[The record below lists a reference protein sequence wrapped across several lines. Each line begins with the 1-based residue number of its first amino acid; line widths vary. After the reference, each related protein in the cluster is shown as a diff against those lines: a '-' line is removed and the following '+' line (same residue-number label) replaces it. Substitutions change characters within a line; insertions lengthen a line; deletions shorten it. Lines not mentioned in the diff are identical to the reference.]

1 MKSWISHCSDLG
13 ELFHHCIS
21 EKPSQ
26 ILPSSECWL
35 PLKHFEVNHSWQ
47 FYYKYVALVIV
58 AWKVM
63 EKICKDIKLDFS
75 SAENGKKKML
85 VLKLISWEMCI
96 SSQKNQIWFIIYF
109 GNCSFWSGKKKRNT
123 WMYSFHFTY
132 VVTTHYLQ
140 VSLQKLH
147 SLRSKLFAGFWVL
160 LFYHLLPQCT
170 NTTLT
175 TVPLG
180 ISQSSFLKGYRW
192 CFVF

>member
-75 SAENGKKKML
+75 SAENGKKKN
-85 VLKLISWEMCI
+85 VSLKTNILGDVYIKSKKSNLIYYLLWELLFLIWKKKKEIHECI
-96 SSQKNQIWFIIYF
+96 HSTLHTWWQPTTYRFLSKNFTLWGPSCLQGSGCCCFIISY
-109 GNCSFWSGKKKRNT
+109 RN
-123 WMYSFHFTY
+123 
-132 VVTTHYLQ
+132 VQ
-140 VSLQKLH
+140 I
-147 SLRSKLFAGFWVL
+147 
-160 LFYHLLPQCT
+160 
-170 NTTLT
+170 
-175 TVPLG
+175 PL
-180 ISQSSFLKGYRW
+180 
-192 CFVF
+192 